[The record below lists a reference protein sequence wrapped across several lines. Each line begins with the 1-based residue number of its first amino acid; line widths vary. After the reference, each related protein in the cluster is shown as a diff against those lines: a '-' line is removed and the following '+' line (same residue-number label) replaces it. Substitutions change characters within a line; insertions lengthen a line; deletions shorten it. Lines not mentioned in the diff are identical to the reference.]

1 MSRRLIFIAL
11 FAAACC
17 TLRFADAAEPAKPN
31 VLFIAVDDLN
41 DWVGVAGTRPDV
53 KTPNLDRLAA
63 RGTYF
68 ERAYCAAPTCQPSR
82 VAVMTGLR
90 PSTTGD
96 YVNEQ
101 KLRKLLPDVVT
112 LPQYF
117 AGHGYRTAGGGKVF
131 HHGDVDPQSWQ
142 EEFRQL
148 KDPRPAET
156 VRGPIS
162 DNFTWQPLDVD
173 DSAMGDYRVVGWAAE
188 QLARTDEKPFFLAVG
203 FYRPHMPLEVPR
215 KYFAS
220 HPLESIALP
229 EVPTDDLADVPALG
243 RWFAEGRKYHQK
255 IVASGQ
261 WRHAVQAYLAA
272 IEFFDAQ
279 LGRLLDAL
287 DRSPHRDNTIVVLW
301 SDHGWHLG
309 EKNHWSKFALWERAT
324 KVPLVVVAPG
334 VTKPGTRT
342 AVPVSLLDLY
352 PTLIE
357 LCGLP
362 RCESLEGVSLVPQL
376 TDPKAT
382 RTEPAVM
389 TFGPNNHAVRD
400 ARHRYIRY
408 ADGSQ
413 ELYDH
418 ASDPNEWTN
427 LATRPDSAD
436 AIRRLAEYLP
446 KVNRPLT
453 TPTSWLPPEPL
464 AVAQATPDGE
474 PTAANR
480 PSTAARS
487 FDVIVYGATP
497 GGVCAAIGAAR
508 EGAKIALLEASPHIG
523 GVNTG
528 GLCFSDSNQTVR
540 AALGGLFEEF
550 HLKIEADYT
559 ARGVKLPY
567 RVAEKDHTHWTYEPH
582 VAARVFDAMLR
593 EAGVTVRADQF
604 IRSIDRNGTR
614 ITGLT
619 TTAGDVWTAKAFVD
633 GSYEG
638 DLLAASGVD
647 WTIGREGRAEFDE
660 KYAGKQ
666 YPKQPM
672 PISGFD
678 AQGKLLPLVTTSD
691 VGDPVAGDRHVM
703 TYSYRLCL
711 TDQPENRVPF
721 PKPAQY
727 DPARFEVVRR
737 YFAQEKKPILLWDLY
752 PLPGGKFD
760 ANNGI
765 GKQFS
770 MGLVGGP
777 DRWCEADA
785 AERAVIAEAHKQYTL
800 ELYQFLTTD
809 PAVPPPLRAKLAS
822 LGLCRDEF
830 PTNGHWSPQ
839 LYVREGRR
847 MRGVYVLTEH
857 DVLGEKQHPDSIG
870 VSSFPIDSHDCRR
883 EARAN
888 GTVVNEGTIFP
899 VRVPG
904 LRRGYA
910 YQVPYRSITPK
921 PEQCTNLLVPVALSA
936 THVAYSSIRVEPT
949 WMTLG
954 HSSGIAAALCAKS
967 GIDVQRLD
975 YAKLRARLV
984 ARKQILEW
992 KPDPAPATKSPTAR

>member
-1 MSRRLIFIAL
+1 MVSLL
-11 FAAACC
+11 AATCC
-17 TLRFADAAEPAKPN
+17 VLPRADVSAAAKPN
-31 VLFIAVDDLN
+31 ILFIAVDDLN
-41 DWVGVAGTRPDV
+41 DWVGVAGTRSDV
-53 KTPNLDRLAA
+53 RTPNLDRLAA

-68 ERAYCAAPTCQPSR
+68 ERAYCVAPSCQPSR
-82 VAVMTGLR
+82 AAVMTGLR

-117 AGHGYRTAGGGKVF
+117 AGHGYRTAGGGKIF

-142 EEFRQL
+142 EEFRQP
-148 KDPRPAET
+148 KDPKPAEP

-173 DSAMGDYRVVGWAAE
+173 DRAMGDFQVVDWAAE
-188 QLARTDEKPFFLAVG
+188 QLQRTDEKPFFLAVG
-203 FYRPHMPLEVPR
+203 FYRPHMPLHVPR
-215 KYFAS
+215 KYFER
-220 HPLESIALP
+220 HPLDSIRLP
-229 EVPTDDLADVPALG
+229 EVPADDLADVPLIG
-243 RWFAEGRKYHQK
+243 RWFAENRGYHKK
-255 IVASGQ
+255 IFDAGQ
-261 WRHAVQAYLAA
+261 WRHAVQAYLAS

-279 LGRLLDAL
+279 LGRLIDAL

-309 EKNHWSKFALWERAT
+309 EKNHWSKFALWERSNR
-324 KVPLVVVAPG
+324 VPLVVDAPG
-334 VTKPGTRT
+334 LTKAGSRST
-342 AVPVSLLDLY
+342 VPVSLLDLF
-352 PTLIE
+352 PTLVE

-362 RCESLEGVSLVPQL
+362 RWESLEGTSLLPQL
-376 TDPKAT
+376 RDPKSP
-382 RTEPAVM
+382 RSEPAVM

-400 ARHRYIRY
+400 ARWRYIRY
-408 ADGSQ
+408 ADGGE

-418 ASDPNEWTN
+418 TTDPNEWTN
-427 LATRPDSAD
+427 LAERPESIDVK
-436 AIRRLAEYLP
+436 RRLAEHLP

-453 TPTSWLPPEPL
+453 TPTAWLPKPDQL
-464 AVAQATPDGE
+464 AAGN
-474 PTAANR
+474 AAPQR
-480 PSTAARS
+480 HDY
-487 FDVIVYGATP
+487 DVVVYGATP

-508 EGAKIALLEASPHIG
+508 EGAQVALLEASPHVG

-559 ARGVKLPY
+559 RRGVKLPY

-593 EAGVTVRADQF
+593 EASVTVRPEQA
-604 IRSIDRNGTR
+604 IRSVERNGPR

-619 TTAGDVWTAKAFVD
+619 TAGGEVWAAEVFVD

-638 DLLAASGVD
+638 DLLAAAGVD
-647 WTIGREGRAEFDE
+647 WTIGREGRAEFGE

-666 YPKQPM
+666 YPKQSM
-672 PISGFD
+672 RISGFD
-678 AQGKLLPLVTTSD
+678 AEGKLLPLVTTTD
-691 VGDPVAGDRHVM
+691 IGDPAEGDRHVM

-721 PKPAQY
+721 PIPAGY

-809 PAVPPPLRAKLAS
+809 PAVPEPLRAKLAS

-830 PTNGHWSPQ
+830 PATGHWSPQ

-857 DVLGEKQHPDSIG
+857 DVLKEKQHPDSIG

-883 EARAN
+883 VARAG

-910 YQVPYRSITPK
+910 YQVPYRAITPK
-921 PEQCTNLLVPVALSA
+921 PDQCTNLLVPVALSA

-954 HSSGIAAALCAKS
+954 HSSGIAAALCAKT
-967 GIDVQRLD
+967 GVDVQRLD
-975 YAKLRARLV
+975 YTKLRDRLV
-984 ARKQILEW
+984 AQKQILAW
-992 KPDPAPATKSPTAR
+992 KPENAASSSPRPVKTP